1 MSENNSGQSERK
13 KIGEIF
19 NRTADPL
26 EEFNEGFREVE
37 EKYGDPFEKFL
48 KEEKEGNVA
57 SSTLNGYQQA
67 FRHFRE
73 FMRSTD
79 RHPAC
84 ANTGH
89 VVDFV
94 QHELEVKGNET
105 STVKTKLQKLDIAFN
120 YLQRSSI
127 YPQESD
133 YNPFAN
139 AKKKANWP
147 DKKNEKFP
155 NVTRSK
161 LCNIFEQITNIRR
174 LIIVLLGF
182 KCGMRQGEIRNLKLQ
197 DIHIKNTDVQ
207 SYYEDL
213 GTGPRIKEQNRENVI
228 YIPSRHNRP
237 GNKSKRHRLLPLDD
251 EVRRT
256 LLDYLLIRPD
266 CGEPWVF
273 VTQTDHE
280 HITDKDRLN
289 EIWREEVASQIDTKE
304 RHRPIRS
311 HFGRHWFTSYWRV
324 QDDLNRELIQY
335 MRGDK
340 IGESYSQNEAIDEY
354 IHAYFED
361 IKEEY
366 LSKVFKFNI

>member
-1 MSENNSGQSERK
+1 
-13 KIGEIF
+13 
-19 NRTADPL
+19 
-26 EEFNEGFREVE
+26 
-37 EKYGDPFEKFL
+37 
-48 KEEKEGNVA
+48 
-57 SSTLNGYQQA
+57 
-67 FRHFRE
+67 
-73 FMRSTD
+73 
-79 RHPAC
+79 
-84 ANTGH
+84 
-89 VVDFV
+89 
-94 QHELEVKGNET
+94 
-105 STVKTKLQKLDIAFN
+105 
-120 YLQRSSI
+120 
-127 YPQESD
+127 
-133 YNPFAN
+133 
-139 AKKKANWP
+139 
-147 DKKNEKFP
+147 
-155 NVTRSK
+155 
-161 LCNIFEQITNIRR
+161 
-174 LIIVLLGF
+174 
-182 KCGMRQGEIRNLKLQ
+182 MRQGEIRNLKLQ
-197 DIHIKNTDVQ
+197 DIHLKNTDVQ
-207 SYYEDL
+207 SHYEDL
-213 GTGPRIKEQNRENVI
+213 GTDPRIKEQNRENVI

-324 QDDLNRELIQY
+324 QEDLNRELIQY

-340 IGESYSQNEAIDEY
+340 IGKSYSQNEAIDEY